1 MDYDPSAELRDF
13 EYRRRHGLLGATPDM
28 LSDGLEGAAAPIELD
43 ATVGAEEVGNE
54 EMFARQAAR
63 IKTDDY
69 RREQA
74 LYRVAKVTGTPVA
87 ELMQQPE
94 WAGLGEVRGDAIV
107 PLAARAAMKQTRMD
121 GEQERMDAW
130 KAQMKLASSNTR
142 ANMSNAFGML
152 SPEQQQRVIESRV
165 TGNRQD
171 NNDPRL
177 AMAQLDAETRRAEGQ
192 ETRASN
198 REIAEAN
205 RIAARE
211 EREGVRE
218 TETLRLTS
226 RDKDAD
232 RKHAELMQ
240 QQDKEM
246 KLMLQKMESGDEAAV
261 LRSKETLASIQA
273 QIATSEKTATSRADA
288 DRHAADQQLEGVRL
302 TAGATESRVKA
313 TENQLAKTTEAGQA
327 AKREAEAVA
336 FAGPGGMDIVR
347 GNLET
352 PEAQEA
358 LKRLAAKADQTWN
371 GFFTEDARRLDAML
385 VRIGIVDPAQRRQL
399 VQQYG
404 IDSDIP
410 GQRGRGALSSAW
422 RVGHPEYSPAPAA
435 E

>member
-1 MDYDPSAELRDF
+1 
-13 EYRRRHGLLGATPDM
+13 
-28 LSDGLEGAAAPIELD
+28 
-43 ATVGAEEVGNE
+43 
-54 EMFARQAAR
+54 
-63 IKTDDY
+63 
-69 RREQA
+69 
-74 LYRVAKVTGTPVA
+74 
-87 ELMQQPE
+87 MQQPE

-152 SPEQQQRVIESRV
+152 SPEQQQRVIESRM

-246 KLMLQKMESGDEAAV
+246 KLMLQKMESGDAAAV

-273 QIATSEKTATSRADA
+273 QIATSEKTATARADA
-288 DRHAADQQLEGVRL
+288 DRHAADQTLEGVRL

-422 RVGHPEYSPAPAA
+422 RVGHPEYSPAPTA

>member
-1 MDYDPSAELRDF
+1 MDYDPSAELREF
-13 EYRRRHGLLGATPDM
+13 ERRKRLGLLDATPDM
-28 LSDGLEGAAAPIELD
+28 LSDGLEGAAAPIALEP
-43 ATVGAEEVGNE
+43 TVGAEEVGNE

-74 LYRVAKVTGTPVA
+74 LYRVAKVTGTPIA

-152 SPEQQQRVIESRV
+152 SPEQQQRVIESRM

-177 AMAQLDAETRRAEGQ
+177 AIAQLDAETRRAEGQ
-192 ETRASN
+192 DARRSA
-198 REIAEAN
+198 AEN
-205 RIAARE
+205 NSAARQEGRE
-211 EREGVRE
+211 EREAVRAAE
-218 TETLRLTS
+218 ELKYNARSAEEKLRHDALMAQGTQRHEAMMTQLQNGNTAAAQAHATKLAEITS
-226 RDKDAD
+226 MIEENKSRNNA
-232 RKHAELMQ
+232 
-240 QQDKEM
+240 
-246 KLMLQKMESGDEAAV
+246 
-261 LRSKETLASIQA
+261 TLAGQKLAADA
-273 QIATSEKTATSRADA
+273 QIKTAEINA
-288 DRHAADQQLEGVRL
+288 GVL
-302 TAGATESRVKA
+302 TDKLGATEK
-313 TENQLAKTTEAGQA
+313 QLAKTTEAGQA

-336 FAGPGGMDIVR
+336 LAGPGGMDIVR

-422 RVGHPEYSPAPAA
+422 RVGHPEYSPVPTA